1 MESEYSILILLQ
13 VAYKHYMRALS
24 RWPKDTLRPES
35 QFQDAMRRRIDRKF
49 LPNSSAASYA
59 VPVNE
64 KEELDQANA
73 LYSLLENRYQRKVSQ
88 LGFSSKD
95 TR

>member
-1 MESEYSILILLQ
+1 
-13 VAYKHYMRALS
+13 MRALS

-49 LPNSSAASYA
+49 LPDASMPNA

-64 KEELDQANA
+64 KAEMEEVNA
-73 LYSLLENRYQRKVSQ
+73 LYSLLENRYDRKVNDRGPGGNGTQRTGLIACDSIN
-88 LGFSSKD
+88 S
-95 TR
+95 RAP